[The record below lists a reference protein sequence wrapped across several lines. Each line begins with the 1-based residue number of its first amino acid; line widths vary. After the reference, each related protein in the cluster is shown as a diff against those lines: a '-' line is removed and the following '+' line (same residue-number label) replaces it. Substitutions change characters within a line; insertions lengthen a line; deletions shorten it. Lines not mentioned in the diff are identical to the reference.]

1 MNDVS
6 EKASDFVRD
15 LGDAARK
22 NPISAALIGMG
33 VVWLFTGGRTAE
45 RVGDLVRNAGFDR
58 IPDAAGNALDAARST
73 LRSGTESVG
82 KGVSSATETLRDAG
96 SAGLD
101 RVARAGSGVA
111 RAGSE
116 VADAAYG
123 YAQNIPD
130 AGGALFGTVRG
141 NLSELFRAQPL
152 ALGAVGLAIGAGIA
166 AALPATDLEAKYFGE
181 ASDDFKEQ
189 AVDFASE
196 QVSRAATIAEEVAT
210 AVSEEAR
217 KQGLTVD
224 AAKSAI
230 ADIPG
235 KLGRVVDAAGKGVSE
250 RANSTAR

>member
-1 MNDVS
+1 MSDMS

-15 LGDAARK
+15 LSDAAHK

-45 RVGDLVRNAGFDR
+45 RVGDLVRGAGFER

-73 LRSGTESVG
+73 LRSGSESVG

-96 SAGLD
+96 AAGLD
-101 RVARAGSGVA
+101 RVARAGS
-111 RAGSE
+111 E
-116 VADAAYG
+116 VADTAYD

-130 AGGALFGTVRG
+130 AGGALFSTARE

-166 AALPATDLEAKYFGE
+166 AALPATEVEAEYFGE
-181 ASDDFKEQ
+181 ASDSFKEQ
-189 AVDFASE
+189 AADFASE
-196 QVSRAATIAEEVAT
+196 QVSRAATVAQDVVT
-210 AVSEEAR
+210 AASDEAR

-230 ADIPG
+230 ADIPE
-235 KLGRVVDAAGKGVSE
+235 KLGRVVDAAGKGISDRVKSP
-250 RANSTAR
+250 AS

>member
-1 MNDVS
+1 MSEFS
-6 EKASDFVRD
+6 EKGSDFVRD
-15 LGDAARK
+15 LSDAARK

-33 VVWLFTGGRTAE
+33 VLWLFTGGRTAE
-45 RVGDLVRNAGFDR
+45 RLGDLVRGAGFDR

-73 LRSGTESVG
+73 LRSRTESIG
-82 KGVSSATETLRDAG
+82 SGVSSATETLRDAG
-96 SAGLD
+96 SASLD
-101 RVARAGSGVA
+101 RVA

-123 YAQNIPD
+123 YAQNLPD
-130 AGGALFGTVRG
+130 AGGALFGAARD

-152 ALGAVGLAIGAGIA
+152 ALGAVGLALGAGIA

-189 AVDFASE
+189 AAEFASE
-196 QVSRAATIAEEVAT
+196 QVSRGTTIAEEVA
-210 AVSEEAR
+210 AAISDEAR
-217 KQGLTVD
+217 KQGLTLG

-235 KLGRVVDAAGKGVSE
+235 KLGRVVDAAGKGVSDRVNS
-250 RANSTAR
+250 RAP

>member
-1 MNDVS
+1 MS
-6 EKASDFVRD
+6 EYSEQASDFVRD

-45 RVGDLVRNAGFDR
+45 RVGDLVRGVGFER

-73 LRSGTESVG
+73 LRSGSESVG
-82 KGVSSATETLRDAG
+82 KSVSSAKETLRDAG
-96 SAGLD
+96 AAGLD
-101 RVARAGSGVA
+101 RAT

-116 VADAAYG
+116 VAGAAYD

-130 AGGALFGTVRG
+130 ASGAMFSTARE

-166 AALPATDLEAKYFGE
+166 AALPATDLEAEYFGE
-181 ASDDFKEQ
+181 ASDNFKEQ
-189 AVDFASE
+189 AADFASD
-196 QVSRAATIAEEVAT
+196 QVSRAATVAEDVVT
-210 AVSEEAR
+210 AVSDEAR
-217 KQGLTVD
+217 NQGLTVD

-235 KLGRVVDAAGKGVSE
+235 KLGRVVDAAGKGVSD
-250 RANSTAR
+250 RVKSTAP

>member
-1 MNDVS
+1 MSEFS
-6 EKASDFVRD
+6 EKGSDFVRD
-15 LGDAARK
+15 LSDAARK

-33 VVWLFTGGRTAE
+33 VLWLFTGGRTAE
-45 RVGDLVRNAGFDR
+45 RVGDMVRGAGFDR

-73 LRSGTESVG
+73 LRSGTESIG
-82 KGVSSATETLRDAG
+82 SGVSSATETLRDAG
-96 SAGLD
+96 SASLD
-101 RVARAGSGVA
+101 RVA

-130 AGGALFGTVRG
+130 AGGALFSTARD

-189 AVDFASE
+189 AADFASE
-196 QVSRAATIAEEVAT
+196 QVSRATTIAEEVA
-210 AVSEEAR
+210 AAISDEAR

-250 RANSTAR
+250 RGNSTAR

>member
-1 MNDVS
+1 MS
-6 EKASDFVRD
+6 EFSEQASGFVRD
-15 LGDAARK
+15 LSDAARK

-45 RVGDLVRNAGFDR
+45 RVGDLVRGAGFDR

-82 KGVSSATETLRDAG
+82 KGVSSATETLKDAG

-101 RVARAGSGVA
+101 RVTRAGSGVV
-111 RAGSE
+111 RTGSE
-116 VADAAYG
+116 YAGAAYD

-130 AGGALFGTVRG
+130 AGGALFGTARD
-141 NLSELFRAQPL
+141 NLSELFRMQPL

-166 AALPATDLEAKYFGE
+166 AALPATEVEAEYFGE
-181 ASDDFKEQ
+181 ASDNFKEQ
-189 AVDFASE
+189 AADFASE
-196 QVSRAATIAEEVAT
+196 QVSRAATVAEDVVT
-210 AVSEEAR
+210 AASDEAR

-235 KLGRVVDAAGKGVSE
+235 KLGRVVDAAGKGISDRVKSP
-250 RANSTAR
+250 AS

>member
-1 MNDVS
+1 MSELS
-6 EKASDFVRD
+6 EKGSDFVRD
-15 LGDAARK
+15 LRDAARK

-45 RVGDLVRNAGFDR
+45 RVGDLVRSAGFDR
-58 IPDAAGNALDAARST
+58 IPDAARST

-82 KGVSSATETLRDAG
+82 KGVSSATETLRDA
-96 SAGLD
+96 SAAGLD
-101 RVARAGSGVA
+101 RVS

-116 VADAAYG
+116 VAGTAYG

-130 AGGALFGTVRG
+130 AGGALFSTARE

-166 AALPATDLEAKYFGE
+166 AALPATEVEAEYFGE
-181 ASDDFKEQ
+181 ASDNFKEQ
-189 AVDFASE
+189 AADFASE
-196 QVSRAATIAEEVAT
+196 QVSRAATVAEDVVA
-210 AVSEEAR
+210 AASDEAR

-235 KLGRVVDAAGKGVSE
+235 KLGRVVDAAGKGISDRVKSP
-250 RANSTAR
+250 AT

>member
-1 MNDVS
+1 MNEFS

-33 VVWLFTGGRTAE
+33 AVWLFTGGRTAE
-45 RVGDLVRNAGFDR
+45 RVGDLARGAGFDR

-73 LRSGTESVG
+73 LRSGSESVG

-96 SAGLD
+96 AAGLD
-101 RVARAGSGVA
+101 RVAHTS
-111 RAGSE
+111 SE
-116 VADAAYG
+116 VADKAYG

-130 AGGALFGTVRG
+130 ASGALFNTARD

-166 AALPATDLEAKYFGE
+166 AALPTTDLEAEYFGE
-181 ASDDFKEQ
+181 VSDNFKEQ
-189 AVDFASE
+189 AADYASE
-196 QVSRAATIAEEVAT
+196 QVSRATTVAEDVVT
-210 AVSEEAR
+210 AVSDEAR
-217 KQGLTVD
+217 NQGLTVD

-230 ADIPG
+230 ADIPA
-235 KLGRVVDAAGKGVSE
+235 KLGRVADAAGKGISDRVK
-250 RANSTAR
+250 STAP

>member
-1 MNDVS
+1 MSEFS
-6 EKASDFVRD
+6 EKGSDFVRD
-15 LGDAARK
+15 LSDAARK

-33 VVWLFTGGRTAE
+33 VLWLFTGGRTAE
-45 RVGDLVRNAGFDR
+45 RVGDLVRGAGFDR
-58 IPDAAGNALDAARST
+58 IPDAPGNALDAARST
-73 LRSGTESVG
+73 LRSGTESIG
-82 KGVSSATETLRDAG
+82 SGVSSATETLRDAG
-96 SAGLD
+96 SASLD
-101 RVARAGSGVA
+101 RVA

-130 AGGALFGTVRG
+130 AGGALLGTARD

-166 AALPATDLEAKYFGE
+166 AALPATELEAKYFGE

-189 AVDFASE
+189 AADFASE
-196 QVSRAATIAEEVAT
+196 QVSRATTIAEEVA
-210 AVSEEAR
+210 AAISDEAR

-250 RANSTAR
+250 RVTPAS

>member
-1 MNDVS
+1 MSEFS
-6 EKASDFVRD
+6 EKGSDFVRD
-15 LGDAARK
+15 LSDAARN

-33 VVWLFTGGRTAE
+33 VLWLFTGGRTAE
-45 RVGDLVRNAGFDR
+45 RVGDLVRGAGFDR

-73 LRSGTESVG
+73 LRSGGEAIGSG
-82 KGVSSATETLRDAG
+82 ISSLGSGVSSATETLMDAG
-96 SAGLD
+96 SAGLN
-101 RVARAGSGVA
+101 RVARAGSEA
-111 RAGSE
+111 
-116 VADAAYG
+116 ADTAYG

-130 AGGALFGTVRG
+130 AGGALFSTARD

-166 AALPATDLEAKYFGE
+166 AALPATDLEAKYLGE

-189 AVDFASE
+189 AADFASG
-196 QVSRAATIAEEVAT
+196 QISRATTIAEEVA
-210 AVSEEAR
+210 AAISDEAR

-224 AAKSAI
+224 AAKSAF

-250 RANSTAR
+250 RATPAS

>member
-1 MNDVS
+1 MSELS
-6 EKASDFVRD
+6 EKTSDFVRD

-45 RVGDLVRNAGFDR
+45 RVGDLVRGAGFDR

-73 LRSGTESVG
+73 LRSGSESVG

-96 SAGLD
+96 AAGLD
-101 RVARAGSGVA
+101 RVARTS
-111 RAGSE
+111 SE
-116 VADAAYG
+116 VADKAYG

-130 AGGALFGTVRG
+130 AGGALFSTARD

-166 AALPATDLEAKYFGE
+166 AALPATDLEAEYFGE
-181 ASDDFKEQ
+181 ASDNFKEQ
-189 AVDFASE
+189 AADFASD
-196 QVSRAATIAEEVAT
+196 QVSRAATVAEDIVT
-210 AVSEEAR
+210 AVSDEAR

-235 KLGRVVDAAGKGVSE
+235 KLGRVADAAGKAFPIG
-250 RANSTAR
+250 

>member
-1 MNDVS
+1 
-6 EKASDFVRD
+6 
-15 LGDAARK
+15 
-22 NPISAALIGMG
+22 
-33 VVWLFTGGRTAE
+33 
-45 RVGDLVRNAGFDR
+45 
-58 IPDAAGNALDAARST
+58 
-73 LRSGTESVG
+73 
-82 KGVSSATETLRDAG
+82 
-96 SAGLD
+96 LD
-101 RVARAGSGVA
+101 RVA

-130 AGGALFGTVRG
+130 AGGALFSTARD

-152 ALGAVGLAIGAGIA
+152 ALGAVGFAIGAGIA
-166 AALPATDLEAKYFGE
+166 AALPATDIEAKYFGE

-189 AVDFASE
+189 AADFASE
-196 QVSRAATIAEEVAT
+196 QVSRATTIAEEVAT
-210 AVSEEAR
+210 AISEEAR

-250 RANSTAR
+250 RSIPAS

>member
-1 MNDVS
+1 MSDVS

-45 RVGDLVRNAGFDR
+45 RVGDLVRGAGFDR

-73 LRSGTESVG
+73 LRSGSESIG

-96 SAGLD
+96 SAGMD
-101 RVARAGSGVA
+101 RVARAS
-111 RAGSE
+111 SE
-116 VADAAYG
+116 AADTAYG

-130 AGGALFGTVRG
+130 ASGALFNTARE
-141 NLSELFRAQPL
+141 NLSELFRTQPL

-166 AALPATDLEAKYFGE
+166 AALPATDLEAEYFGE
-181 ASDDFKEQ
+181 ASDSFKEQ
-189 AVDFASE
+189 AAGFASE
-196 QVSRAATIAEEVAT
+196 QVSRAATVAEDVVT
-210 AVSEEAR
+210 AVSDEAR
-217 KQGLTVD
+217 NQGLTVD

-235 KLGRVVDAAGKGVSE
+235 KLGRVVDAAGKGISDRVKT
-250 RANSTAR
+250 TAP

>member
-1 MNDVS
+1 MSEFS
-6 EKASDFVRD
+6 EKSSDFVRD

-45 RVGDLVRNAGFDR
+45 RVGDVVRGAGFDR
-58 IPDAAGNALDAARST
+58 IPDTAGNALDAARST
-73 LRSGTESVG
+73 VRSGAQSIG

-96 SAGLD
+96 AAGLD
-101 RVARAGSGVA
+101 RVT

-116 VADAAYG
+116 VARTGSEYAGAAYN
-123 YAQNIPD
+123 YAQNVPD
-130 AGGALFGTVRG
+130 AGGALFSTARE

-166 AALPATDLEAKYFGE
+166 AALPATDLEAEYFGE
-181 ASDDFKEQ
+181 ASDNFKEQ
-189 AVDFASE
+189 AADFASE
-196 QVSRAATIAEEVAT
+196 QLSRAATVAEDVVT
-210 AVSEEAR
+210 AASDEAR

-230 ADIPG
+230 ADLPG
-235 KLGRVVDAAGKGVSE
+235 KLGRVADAAGKGISD
-250 RANSTAR
+250 RMKSPAS

>member
-1 MNDVS
+1 MSEFS
-6 EKASDFVRD
+6 EKTSDFVRD

-73 LRSGTESVG
+73 LRSGSQSVG

-96 SAGLD
+96 AAGLD
-101 RVARAGSGVA
+101 RVARTS
-111 RAGSE
+111 SE
-116 VADAAYG
+116 VAGTAYG

-130 AGGALFGTVRG
+130 AGGALFNTARD
-141 NLSELFRAQPL
+141 NLSELFRTQPL

-166 AALPATDLEAKYFGE
+166 AALPATDLEAEYFGE
-181 ASDDFKEQ
+181 ASDNFKEQ
-189 AVDFASE
+189 AADFASE
-196 QVSRAATIAEEVAT
+196 QVSRATSVAEDVVT
-210 AVSEEAR
+210 AVSDEAR
-217 KQGLTVD
+217 NQGLTVD

-235 KLGRVVDAAGKGVSE
+235 KLGRVVDAAGKGISDRV
-250 RANSTAR
+250 NSTAP